1 MDIKSLISKTLEEAE
16 NLLLKSKIVY
26 EIEEIQG
33 YKDQEILCEKRVIRV
48 KELEQKLLLTVTNF
62 KTHI

>member
-16 NLLLKSKIVY
+16 NLLLKSNIVY